1 MGDLWV
7 TYGRPMGDL
16 WNRRGD
22 GREKTGGKQ
31 GNYRETTGKKEG
43 EKISFILILT
53 YRIIAVPLHP
63 KILVCGEY
71 ALRHRGRGVKEWE
84 DMHDDAGREA

>member
-16 WNRRGD
+16 WDID
-22 GREKTGGKQ
+22 GEMIGKKQ
-31 GNYRETTGKKEG
+31 GGNRENTGKKEG

-63 KILVCGEY
+63 KILVCGEC